1 MRTQIGNTSCP
12 VYCNWVKPQLSCLCF
27 CSLKSL
33 TEFFQLVVGF
43 ITYKTSNQLVQKR
56 NKASPSHPED
66 LPHTWRHDKSSF
78 ESLEWVAVA
87 SNHWFSTCKL
97 CIYYDLGQVPGTRD
111 IAVNKAK
118 WLSLFRSQ
126 PTEDHRLSNS
136 MKLWAMPCRATQD
149 GWDMVESSD
158 KNVVH
163 WRREWQTTS
172 VLLPWDM
179 KRQKDMTLKNKPSPQ
194 KKKDK
199 LPRSV
204 GTLCYWRRVEK

>member
-158 KNVVH
+158 KM
-163 WRREWQTTS
+163 WSTGGGE
-172 VLLPWDM
+172 
-179 KRQKDMTLKNKPSPQ
+179 
-194 KKKDK
+194 
-199 LPRSV
+199 
-204 GTLCYWRRVEK
+204 